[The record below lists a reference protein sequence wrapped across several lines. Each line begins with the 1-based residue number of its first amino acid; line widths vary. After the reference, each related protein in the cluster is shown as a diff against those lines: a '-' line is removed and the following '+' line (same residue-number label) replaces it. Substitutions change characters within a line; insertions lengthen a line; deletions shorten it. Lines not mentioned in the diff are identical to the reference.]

1 MEELM
6 DYRLYEEL
14 QDALQGRIDVVNM
27 LMRNETK
34 EIALEKLE
42 AAYVIYEELINSVTA
57 LKDRLQEAAREVD
70 REARHTE
77 RLQWRASSR
86 RSAQRQRVGLDVMHL
101 LLLDSIPSLQI
112 LAPCASCF
120 LTVPGSPDLPHQHRE
135 QEHDDKDAAAHRNP
149 CPLAA
154 AECFAVATQRER
166 AVHKDKELHCLDKAH
181 S

>member
-1 MEELM
+1 M

-77 RLQWRASSR
+77 RLQ
-86 RSAQRQRVGLDVMHL
+86 
-101 LLLDSIPSLQI
+101 
-112 LAPCASCF
+112 
-120 LTVPGSPDLPHQHRE
+120 
-135 QEHDDKDAAAHRNP
+135 
-149 CPLAA
+149 
-154 AECFAVATQRER
+154 
-166 AVHKDKELHCLDKAH
+166 
-181 S
+181 